1 MAELRSIVPRRV
13 VILIVLLLLGLT
25 LRLGWAFSRPVDAKS
40 LAALPDQLEYLQA
53 GRNLLDG
60 NGFWFD
66 DARFS
71 QRIYASRTV
80 GYPLFIAICRGSVRV
95 IQLAQSLLDIST
107 ALAVYLMA
115 RRWLSERRS
124 LLAMALVL
132 LNPLLIFHCALVL
145 TETLYVSMLTWT
157 VCLGS
162 IPAGLVWGI
171 LLSAAAVHVRPSG
184 LPMPAIL
191 GALGALLGAPQGKRL
206 LAALAYA
213 AIGIV
218 VTIVALV
225 PWIIRNEQVLGAQV
239 WLTTN
244 SGITFYDGLHPG
256 ATGASDQSFTRRM
269 PELAQMNE
277 LERDEHLKQL
287 SRQSLLDDP
296 RRAAELALAKMRR
309 TWSPIPLS
317 EQFSNPLYT
326 AIGLLYTLPL
336 FAAAA
341 AGLIASALPARMRL
355 LLLAPA
361 ILITLTHA
369 ISVGSMRYR
378 LPAEPLLCVLA
389 AGALSR
395 ENPAHAKRTETQG
408 QTE

>member
-1 MAELRSIVPRRV
+1 
-13 VILIVLLLLGLT
+13 
-25 LRLGWAFSRPVDAKS
+25 
-40 LAALPDQLEYLQA
+40 
-53 GRNLLDG
+53 
-60 NGFWFD
+60 
-66 DARFS
+66 
-71 QRIYASRTV
+71 
-80 GYPLFIAICRGSVRV
+80 
-95 IQLAQSLLDIST
+95 
-107 ALAVYLMA
+107 
-115 RRWLSERRS
+115 
-124 LLAMALVL
+124 
-132 LNPLLIFHCALVL
+132 
-145 TETLYVSMLTWT
+145 
-157 VCLGS
+157 
-162 IPAGLVWGI
+162 
-171 LLSAAAVHVRPSG
+171 
-184 LPMPAIL
+184 MPAIL